1 MNQYLAICNIRS
13 LLQKTIGQCKDKEIT
28 KQLCEIDSELQY
40 FLEKDIDFKEVVD
53 GLDDSIFITD
63 ASGNVLY
70 VNPAYT
76 KNTEILPE
84 EVLGRNIS
92 QLIGKDKLYTGGAV
106 ADVIKTKKSAFRLST
121 TYKSNPPRMGFV
133 MGNPIFDSEGRLR
146 QVVASSRTIISLKAL
161 QDDFQTFLKEI
172 HDLEA
177 RPIHEKSGENLSG
190 DMIGK
195 KTSLANIWT
204 IINHI
209 APSDA
214 TVLITGES
222 GVGKEV
228 IADEIFK
235 NSKRNKKPFIKI
247 NCASIP
253 ANLLESELFGYEK
266 GAFSGANAKGK
277 PGLFELANNGTLMLD
292 EIGDMPMDLQVKLLR
307 AIQSQEI
314 TRIGGTAP
322 IRLNIRFLALT
333 NSNLKEKIKEGT
345 FRQDLYYRLN
355 VIPIYVP
362 PLRERIVDLEA
373 LCTFFIGR
381 FCNKYE
387 CSFRLTPRQ
396 LDLLK
401 QYDWPGNIRELE
413 NIIEYLVLCSA
424 GIGQVDD
431 SVLTGLLNISSPGEF
446 PAALEGS
453 VNASQNTGA
462 AAAADPLISGAAGT
476 ADTIPADF
484 ASAVAAFEK
493 ELLERTLK
501 DSHSLRDAGQKL
513 GINASTISRKI
524 RQYNIEYPKQDK

>member
-13 LLQKTIGQCKDKEIT
+13 LLLDTIRQSRDEKIT
-28 KQLCEIDSELQY
+28 EQLKKIDNELQY

-63 ASGNVLY
+63 AQGNVLY

-84 EVLGRNIS
+84 EVLGHNIS

-106 ADVIKTKKSAFRLST
+106 ADVIKTQKSAFRLST
-121 TYKSNPPRMGFV
+121 TYKTSPPRTGYV
-133 MGNPIFDSEGRLR
+133 MGTPIFDSKGRLR
-146 QVVASSRTIISLKAL
+146 QVVASSRTLISLKAL
-161 QDDFQTFLKEI
+161 KDDFQTFLKEI
-172 HDLEA
+172 HDLDTK
-177 RPIHEKSGENLSG
+177 PIHEKSSENLSG

-195 KTSLANIWT
+195 NTSLANIWT
-204 IINHI
+204 IISHI

-266 GAFSGANAKGK
+266 GAFSGANTKGK
-277 PGLFELANNGTLMLD
+277 PGLFELANHGTLMLD

-322 IRLNIRFLALT
+322 IKLDIRFLALT
-333 NSNLKEKIKEGT
+333 NSNLKEKIKEGS

-373 LCTFFIGR
+373 LCEFFIEK
-381 FCNKYE
+381 FSTKYE
-387 CSFRLTPRQ
+387 CPFHLTSRQ
-396 LDLLK
+396 MEFLK
-401 QYDWPGNIRELE
+401 HYEWPGNIRELE

-431 SVLTGLLNISSPGEF
+431 SVLSGLLNISCPQE
-446 PAALEGS
+446 ALPDEG
-453 VNASQNTGA
+453 G
-462 AAAADPLISGAAGT
+462 G
-476 ADTIPADF
+476 F

-493 ELLERTLK
+493 DLLERTLRN
-501 DSHSLRDAGQKL
+501 SHSLRDAGQKL

-524 RQYNIEYPKQDK
+524 KQYNIEYPKQTNIP